1 MERSVESL
9 SERLTCR
16 ARCKRWEEPNLQ
28 SWEQASAL
36 GWWWRSHLNSGNG
49 DNDDAS
55 AQGIM
60 QII

>member
-1 MERSVESL
+1 MGGAKLAELGTGICS
-9 SERLTCR
+9 RLVV
-16 ARCKRWEEPNLQ
+16 A
-28 SWEQASAL
+28 
-36 GWWWRSHLNSGNG
+36 SHLNSGNG

>member
-1 MERSVESL
+1 MGGAKLAELGTGICS
-9 SERLTCR
+9 
-16 ARCKRWEEPNLQ
+16 
-28 SWEQASAL
+28 